1 MNAVPRLTMLSPR
14 DVERLHE
21 STLRILAEVGV
32 RFQSATARQLLRNA
46 GVDVDEETQIARL
59 PRELVEWALEAAPK
73 SFLLAG
79 RDDRHDCVL
88 DHAHT
93 YTTLDGI
100 GAGILDHRTGKRR
113 LSTTADLAEAVR
125 LADALPELDIQW
137 YIVNP
142 TEQKPK
148 LENLRGIATMLAN
161 TGKHVQAEVLHPEDV
176 PLAMELLDLSAPGG
190 RWDPGRP
197 HFSAVYCPVAPLQ
210 HDADSLD
217 AALMLAR
224 AGVPQTVY
232 SLALAGATAPIA
244 LAGMIVQ
251 TNCDVLSGFVVLQLA
266 AEGCPLIY
274 VANSAIMDMRSASYA
289 CAGPE
294 QILINAAMS
303 ELAKQYGLPFLT
315 GGFSS
320 NAKRIS
326 MHSGVDG
333 APMAFASFMLG
344 CDVLTGMGMLDAAQ
358 LLYLPKM
365 VLDAE
370 VRRQGDRLMAG
381 IAIDDEHLMLDVIAR
396 VGPGGHYLKAKETR
410 RLLRSG
416 EHLAPRL
423 MLRPSYEAWE
433 HDPRGELER
442 ATEIVDELLGTHVPA
457 PLPDGAED
465 AMEQVLARA
474 DESLP
479 ER

>member
-1 MNAVPRLTMLSPR
+1 MKVSPHVSMLGPEG
-14 DVERLHE
+14 VERLHE
-21 STLRILAEVGV
+21 ASLKILADVGI
-32 RFQSATARQLLRNA
+32 RFQSALARDVLRSA
-46 GVDVDEETQIARL
+46 GVEVDEETQIAKL
-59 PRELVEWALEAAPK
+59 PRDLVEWAVDAAPK
-73 SFLLAG
+73 TFLLAG
-79 RDDRHDCVL
+79 RDPDKDCLL
-88 DHAHT
+88 DHRHT

-100 GAGILDHRTGKRR
+100 GAGVLDHRTGERR
-113 LSTTADLAEAVR
+113 TSTSDDLAQAIR

-148 LENLRGIATMLAN
+148 LENVRGIATMLAN
-161 TGKHVQAEVLHPEDV
+161 SGKHIQAEVLHAEDV
-176 PLAMELLDLSAPGG
+176 PYVMELLALSAPSGD
-190 RWDPGRP
+190 WDRDRP

-217 AALMLAR
+217 AAMLLAKE
-224 AGVPQTVY
+224 GVPQTIY
-232 SLALAGATAPIA
+232 SLALAGATAPIT

-251 TNCDVLSGFVVLQLA
+251 TNCEVLSGFVILQLA

-294 QILINAAMS
+294 QILTNVAMS
-303 ELAKQYGLPFLT
+303 ELAQRYGLPFLT

-333 APMAFASFMLG
+333 APMAFASLMTG
-344 CDVLTGMGMLDAAQ
+344 CDILTGFGMLDAAQ
-358 LLYLPKM
+358 LLYLPKL

-370 VRRQGDRLMAG
+370 VRRQGDRLVAG
-381 IAIDDEHLMLDVIAR
+381 IELDDEHMMLDVIAR
-396 VGPGGHYLKAKETR
+396 VGPGGHYLKAKETK

-416 EHLAPRL
+416 EHLAPCL
-423 MLRPSYEAWE
+423 MPRPSYEAWAQ
-433 HDPRGELER
+433 DPRSELQR
-442 ATEIVDELLGTHVPA
+442 ATEIVEELLQTHE
-457 PLPDGAED
+457 PLPLPEGAAV
-465 AMEQVLARA
+465 AMEQLIARA
-474 DESLP
+474 DAELP

>member
-1 MNAVPRLTMLSPR
+1 MNVSPHLSMLGPEG
-14 DVERLHE
+14 VERLHE
-21 STLRILAEVGV
+21 ASLQILADVGI
-32 RFQSATARQLLRNA
+32 RFQSATAREVLRSA
-46 GVDVDEETQIARL
+46 GVAVDEETQIAKL
-59 PRELVEWALEAAPK
+59 PRDLVEWAVDTAPGT
-73 SFLLAG
+73 FLLAG
-79 RDDRHDCVL
+79 RDPVRDCLL
-88 DHAHT
+88 DHHHT

-100 GAGILDHRTGKRR
+100 GAGVLDHRSGERR
-113 LSTTADLAEAVR
+113 PSTSDDLAQAIR
-125 LADALPELDIQW
+125 LADALPELDVQW

-161 TGKHVQAEVLHPEDV
+161 SGKHVQAEVLHAEDV
-176 PLAMELLDLSAPGG
+176 PYVMELLALSSPTGVWQ
-190 RWDPGRP
+190 RERP

-217 AALMLAR
+217 AAMLLAKE
-224 AGVPQTVY
+224 GVPQTVY
-232 SLALAGATAPIA
+232 SLALAGATAPIT

-251 TNCDVLSGFVVLQLA
+251 TNCEVLSGFVILQLA

-294 QILINAAMS
+294 QILINTAMS
-303 ELAKQYGLPFLT
+303 ELARGYGLPFLT

-333 APMAFASFMLG
+333 APMAFTSLMMG
-344 CDVLTGMGMLDAAQ
+344 CDILTGFGMLDAAQ
-358 LLYLPKM
+358 LLYLPKL

-381 IAIDDEHLMLDVIAR
+381 IDLDDQHLMLDVIAR
-396 VGPGGHYLKAKETR
+396 VGPGGHYLKAKETK

-416 EHLAPRL
+416 EHLAPQI
-423 MLRPSYEAWE
+423 MPRPSYEAWE
-433 HDPRGELER
+433 QDPRSELQR
-442 ATEIVDELLGTHVPA
+442 ATEIVEELLQTHE
-457 PLPDGAED
+457 PLPLPPGAAA
-465 AMEQVLARA
+465 AMEEVIARA
-474 DESLP
+474 DAELP